1 MTTTTTTT
9 APTTAITT
17 ITTTTTVTST
27 AGPATGN
34 RLLAQRH
41 PPPPL
46 NLSYSALAATLLPDP
61 LPRPFP
67 PRRPRSHN
75 VHPSLSVPAEPAA
88 PEPAPKAAHIP
99 GGVVTL
105 CTHIWTAHE
114 ESETI
119 VARVRLPAA
128 DFVNPKSRPP
138 GLVRTLHMELAETLS
153 AVGFELQRWEG
164 EVQTANRKERAR
176 KWNEE
181 RGIPHPAE
189 HTATFPLS
197 PLSPSTIPP
206 LRTPRPAPRPVA
218 LSTPRSRD
226 KLLAKLHTLRQ
237 MASWLDDLCIRLRM
251 YDTTMCA
258 PTYSYKTYGPRGEA
272 QVHAPDDSDSDD
284 EREKER
290 AADTER
296 KACYR
301 AAFLYLLRERVYTFR
316 QTFPESVFYQTRL
329 NDSVEGLVK
338 CVEALCAPFETQ
350 LDGVRLEYT

>member
-1 MTTTTTTT
+1 MTTTAT
-9 APTTAITT
+9 TT
-17 ITTTTTVTST
+17 ITTTTTLTTTATVTAVGTPS
-27 AGPATGN
+27 AAAKALPP
-34 RLLAQRH
+34 RH

-67 PRRPRSHN
+67 RRPRSHN

-88 PEPAPKAAHIP
+88 PEPAPKAPHVP

-119 VARVRLPAA
+119 VARVKLPPA
-128 DFVNPKSRPP
+128 DYVNPKSRPP

-181 RGIPHPAE
+181 RGIPHHAE
-189 HTATFPLS
+189 HTAFPLS
-197 PLSPSTIPP
+197 PMSPSTIPP

-272 QVHAPDDSDSDD
+272 QVTAHDDSDSDD

-290 AADTER
+290 AADMER

-301 AAFLYLLRERVYTFR
+301 AAFLFLLRERVYTFR

-329 NDSVEGLVK
+329 NDGVESLVK

>member
-1 MTTTTTTT
+1 MTGM
-9 APTTAITT
+9 PM
-17 ITTTTTVTST
+17 
-27 AGPATGN
+27 PATDVPTPTPTPGTGK
-34 RLLAQRH
+34 APPPKH

-46 NLSYSALAATLLPDP
+46 NLSYSALSSTLLPEP
-61 LPRPFP
+61 LPRPF

-75 VHPSLSVPAEPAA
+75 VHPSLSVPAEPA
-88 PEPAPKAAHIP
+88 PVESQPKVPHVP
-99 GGVVTL
+99 GGLVFL
-105 CTHIWTAHE
+105 STHTWTDHA

-119 VARVRLPAA
+119 VARVRLPTA
-128 DFVNPKSRPP
+128 DYINPKARPP

-153 AVGFELQRWEG
+153 AVGFELQRWES

-181 RGIPHPAE
+181 RGIPHPAVE
-189 HTATFPLS
+189 LGFPLS
-197 PLSPSTIPP
+197 PMSPSIIPP
-206 LRTPRPAPRPVA
+206 LPTPRPAPRPVA
-218 LSTPRSRD
+218 LSSPRSRD

-258 PTYSYKTYGPRGEA
+258 PTYTYKMYGPRGGMRE
-272 QVHAPDDSDSDD
+272 VPHHDPVDSDDSDD

-301 AAFLYLLRERVYTFR
+301 AAFLLLLRERVYTFR
-316 QTFPESVFYQTRL
+316 ESCPESVFYQTRL
-329 NDSVEGLVK
+329 NEGVDGLVK